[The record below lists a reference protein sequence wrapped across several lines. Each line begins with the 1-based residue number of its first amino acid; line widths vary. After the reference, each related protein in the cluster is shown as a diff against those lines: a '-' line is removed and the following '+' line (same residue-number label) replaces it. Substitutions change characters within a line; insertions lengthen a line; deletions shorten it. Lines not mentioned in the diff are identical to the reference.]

1 MTTRSYDHDAAERA
15 AQTHAPAATQP
26 DDDEGQ
32 QGQSGQG
39 QQQGQKV
46 KIPGFVYLVGFIAAT
61 GGLLFGYDT
70 GVISGAQGF
79 IKKQFHLTSTTQ
91 EIAVSAVL
99 IGTII
104 GAAVGG
110 KLADWLGR
118 KLTLIIC
125 AIIFAAGAILT
136 AFAGSLWLF
145 VAWRILVGLGIGA
158 ASVVAPMLASEL
170 SPPSIRGRMVFL
182 FQFAV
187 TVGILIAYVIDYAF
201 SNLGYGWPPMFA
213 VAVLP
218 AAVLGIGMFF
228 ITDSPRWLGS
238 KGKWDE
244 AKKVMKRVAPG
255 QEDQEIG
262 RIRKA
267 IEEEHHSRFGELF
280 RGPLRWALL
289 VAVGLAVLQ
298 QLVGINTI
306 IYYAPIVTGYSGI
319 GTSGGSGSLIGAMIV
334 GVVNVVSTIV
344 AIFLVDK
351 VGRRPLLLFGTCGV
365 FLTLTATG
373 VIFMLGAAQHG
384 LILLIVILLYIVS
397 FAIGLGPTYWL
408 IADEVFPTRLRGAG
422 SSISTVGNWT
432 ANLIISITFLTLI
445 NMLGKSITFWIYAAF
460 AVVEII
466 FVWFLVPETKNKPL
480 EEIEDY
486 WANGR
491 SWENVDENKDDGTDA
506 PQGQG
511 RDGANAMAT
520 NTPDARARDNDQN
533 QDAGNGN
540 QSNGRRNNDGWGDSS
555 QGGGRT
561 QPMPAA
567 AAAVF
572 APARETQGY
581 AWDTAVA
588 LPSITPTL
596 TNTGATLNGVTAPT
610 VPRIAI
616 TRKLPDPLA
625 SLPLAALL
633 HGGLDVRVRDTADP
647 LPPDQLQEF
656 VRGAHAIVSMP
667 DDKISAEVFAA
678 AGPQLKIVANY
689 GDGYSNIDLDAAIA
703 RQVWVTCA
711 RGVESNAV
719 AELTFGLALTLM
731 RGIMRGDA
739 LVRAGQLAQQ
749 DPFQL
754 AGSELYRR
762 TMGIVGLGQIGAAV
776 AARARGFGMRVIYF
790 DALRKHDLE
799 DAVGAAYLPLDDVFR
814 HADVLTLHLPLTR
827 DTRHLVT
834 AERLALMKPTAYLLN
849 LSQGPLVDEAAL
861 VDALKNGRLA
871 GAGLDV
877 YEREPDLAPGLT
889 DLDNV
894 VLTPHIGGLTGPS
907 DEAMGRLVVENV
919 MAALAGRTPPNL
931 VAGT

>member
-1 MTTRSYDHDAAERA
+1 MTTRSYDRGMAGQAASPQGSA
-15 AQTHAPAATQP
+15 APQP
-26 DDDEGQ
+26 DDGKGQ
-32 QGQSGQG
+32 QDQAGQD
-39 QQQGQKV
+39 QQQDQKV
-46 KIPGFVYLVGFIAAT
+46 KIPGFVYLVGFIAAL

-136 AFAGSLWLF
+136 ALAGSLWLF

-187 TVGILIAYVIDYAF
+187 TVGILVAYVVDYSF
-201 SNLGYGWPPMFA
+201 SNLGYGWPLMFA
-213 VAVLP
+213 VAVIP
-218 AAVLGIGMFF
+218 AAALGIGMFF
-228 ITDSPRWLGS
+228 ITDSPRWLAS

-244 AKKVMKRVAPG
+244 AKKVMARVAPG
-255 QEDQEIG
+255 REDQQLDQIRG
-262 RIRKA
+262 RLEQER
-267 IEEEHHSRFGELF
+267 HSSFKELF
-280 RGPLRWALL
+280 KAPLRAALI

-319 GTSGGSGSLIGAMIV
+319 GTSGASGSLIGAMIV

-351 VGRRPLLLFGTCGV
+351 VGRRPLLLFGTSGV
-365 FLTLTATG
+365 FLTLTAAG

-422 SSISTVGNWT
+422 TSISTVGNWS

-511 RDGANAMAT
+511 RDGANDTAINAHAR
-520 NTPDARARDNDQN
+520 NNDQGRDAR
-533 QDAGNGN
+533 NGN
-540 QSNGRRNNDGWGDSS
+540 QSNDRRDNDGWGDSS
-555 QGGGRT
+555 QGDGRT

-572 APARETQGY
+572 APGRETQGY

-588 LPSITPTL
+588 LPSIAPTL
-596 TNTGATLNGVTAPT
+596 TNTGATLNGLTAPT

-633 HGGLDVRVRDTADP
+633 HGGLDVRMRDTSDP

-667 DDKISAEVFAA
+667 NDQISAEVFAA

-689 GDGYSNIDLDAAIA
+689 ADGYGNIDLDAAIA

-739 LVRAGQLAQQ
+739 LVRAGQLTRQ

-754 AGSELYRR
+754 TGLELYRH

-799 DAVGAAYLPLDDVFR
+799 DATGAAYLPLDDVFR

-834 AERLALMKPTAYLLN
+834 AERLALMKPAAYLLN

-894 VLTPHIGGLTGPS
+894 VLTPHIGGMTKPS
-907 DEAMGRLVVENV
+907 EEAMGRLVVENV

>member
-1 MTTRSYDHDAAERA
+1 VTTRSYDRGMAGQAASPQGSA
-15 AQTHAPAATQP
+15 APRP
-26 DDDEGQ
+26 DDDKGQ
-32 QGQSGQG
+32 QGQAGQG

-46 KIPGFVYLVGFIAAT
+46 KIPGYVYLVGFIAAL

-136 AFAGSLWLF
+136 ALAGSLWLF

-187 TVGILIAYVIDYAF
+187 TVGILVAYVVDYSF
-201 SNLGYGWPPMFA
+201 SNLGYGWPLMFA
-213 VAVLP
+213 VAVIP
-218 AAVLGIGMFF
+218 AAALGIGMFF
-228 ITDSPRWLGS
+228 ITDSPRWLAS

-267 IEEEHHSRFGELF
+267 IEEERHSKFSELF

-422 SSISTVGNWT
+422 TSISTVGNWS

-511 RDGANAMAT
+511 RDGSNATAT
-520 NTPDARARDNDQN
+520 NTTTRDNDQGR
-533 QDAGNGN
+533 DAGNGN
-540 QSNGRRNNDGWGDSS
+540 QSNDRRDNGGWGDSS
-555 QGGGRT
+555 QGDGRT

-572 APARETQGY
+572 APGRDTQGY

-588 LPSITPTL
+588 LPSIAPTL
-596 TNTGATLNGVTAPT
+596 TNTGATLNGLTAPT

-633 HGGLDVRVRDTADP
+633 HGGLDVRMRDTSDP

-667 DDKISAEVFAA
+667 NDQISAEVFAA

-689 GDGYSNIDLDAAIA
+689 GDGYGNIDIDAAIA

-731 RGIMRGDA
+731 RGDA
-739 LVRAGQLAQQ
+739 LVRAGQLTQQ

-754 AGSELYRR
+754 AGSELYRH

-799 DAVGAAYLPLDDVFR
+799 DATGAAYLPLDDVFR

-834 AERLALMKPTAYLLN
+834 AERLALMKPAAYLLN

-889 DLDNV
+889 DLEGV
-894 VLTPHIGGLTGPS
+894 HLEIVGRGLRLRSHGRSTPTAVGCRPAT
-907 DEAMGRLVVENV
+907 
-919 MAALAGRTPPNL
+919 
-931 VAGT
+931 

>member
-1 MTTRSYDHDAAERA
+1 MAPRTRQTILLTHTGSMKTPIKQGGTDYGDTFVRSRHGRA
-15 AQTHAPAATQP
+15 DRPAATPDAPRP
-26 DDDEGQ
+26 DDDKG
-32 QGQSGQG
+32 
-39 QQQGQKV
+39 QQGQKV

-104 GAAVGG
+104 GAAFGG

-187 TVGILIAYVIDYAF
+187 TIGILIAYVIDYAF

-218 AAVLGIGMFF
+218 AAVLGFGMFF
-228 ITDSPRWLGS
+228 ITDSPRWLAS

-267 IEEEHHSRFGELF
+267 IEEERHSKFGELF

-422 SSISTVGNWT
+422 TSISTVGNWS

-506 PQGQG
+506 PQGQD
-511 RDGANAMAT
+511 RDGANATAT

-540 QSNGRRNNDGWGDSS
+540 QSNGRQDNDGWSDNS

-561 QPMPAA
+561 QPMTAA

-572 APARETQGY
+572 APARKTQGY

-625 SLPLAALL
+625 SLPLS
-633 HGGLDVRVRDTADP
+633 R
-647 LPPDQLQEF
+647 
-656 VRGAHAIVSMP
+656 
-667 DDKISAEVFAA
+667 
-678 AGPQLKIVANY
+678 
-689 GDGYSNIDLDAAIA
+689 
-703 RQVWVTCA
+703 
-711 RGVESNAV
+711 
-719 AELTFGLALTLM
+719 
-731 RGIMRGDA
+731 
-739 LVRAGQLAQQ
+739 
-749 DPFQL
+749 
-754 AGSELYRR
+754 
-762 TMGIVGLGQIGAAV
+762 
-776 AARARGFGMRVIYF
+776 
-790 DALRKHDLE
+790 
-799 DAVGAAYLPLDDVFR
+799 
-814 HADVLTLHLPLTR
+814 
-827 DTRHLVT
+827 
-834 AERLALMKPTAYLLN
+834 
-849 LSQGPLVDEAAL
+849 
-861 VDALKNGRLA
+861 
-871 GAGLDV
+871 
-877 YEREPDLAPGLT
+877 
-889 DLDNV
+889 
-894 VLTPHIGGLTGPS
+894 
-907 DEAMGRLVVENV
+907 
-919 MAALAGRTPPNL
+919 
-931 VAGT
+931 